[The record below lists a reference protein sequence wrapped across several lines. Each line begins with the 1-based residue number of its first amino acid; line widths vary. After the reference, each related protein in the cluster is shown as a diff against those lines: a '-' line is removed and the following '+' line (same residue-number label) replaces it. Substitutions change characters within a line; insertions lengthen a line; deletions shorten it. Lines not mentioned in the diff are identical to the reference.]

1 MINVFQRNSH
11 AQLYLKNIS
20 TGEEKNIPTDIQTK
34 KMVGLRVKDVNHWV
48 ILEPSDGLH
57 QYTLSTTKELGI
69 PIEKFEINVNTGA
82 VKRLE

>member
-1 MINVFQRNSH
+1 
-11 AQLYLKNIS
+11 
-20 TGEEKNIPTDIQTK
+20 
-34 KMVGLRVKDVNHWV
+34 MVGLGIRGVNHWV
-48 ILEPSDGLH
+48 ILEPADGLH